1 MGYYKENEDHVIKN
15 MFEGNIVE
23 IKSGIAKRG

>member
-1 MGYYKENEDHVIKN
+1 

-23 IKSGIAKRG
+23 IKSGIAKRRRGTASNCIQEGS